1 MDTITIREKLRQ
13 RRTLWMAALGLLLVL
28 FGTASIGS
36 AHVDRHGAKRVE
48 VARKADARGKWIARG
63 RPSTTLA
70 STTVPTTA
78 PTTAPTTSTAPPTTA
93 RPTTVAPTTAASA
106 PATAP
111 APTAPAPTAPR
122 ATGPTFYVAID
133 GNDGNPGTLAAPW
146 RSLSAAMARLNAGD
160 TLYVRGGRY
169 AAVTDEQFNIEGKN
183 GNANAWITVAAY
195 PGERPVVQ
203 LNSFW
208 QGFYVLNSSYVELRG
223 LEIAGT
229 ALSDQRMTDGVEV
242 KGSHHVRVAGNVVH
256 DVGGCGICSIESN
269 HVRIEGNEVYGASKW
284 NVYQTS
290 GISFFLS
297 HNIGG
302 GNNTDGFSM
311 YISGNR
317 VHHNTNIAKPGAG
330 QKVTDGNCIIID
342 VNDESGYL
350 GSTLIQNNLCY
361 ENGGRG
367 VHVFRSKNVV
377 AVNNTLVNNLRHPE
391 IDGGELTVGFSTA
404 VVYRN
409 NLTSASRP
417 GAGLVV
423 WDGQVELDH
432 NVHIGQAPT
441 QLGAGDQVTAVAI
454 NPDFTLAPNS
464 PAINAGSTVLAPAT
478 DIRGIRRDARPDV
491 GAFEAAG

>member
-1 MDTITIREKLRQ
+1 MDTPTLRHTPRR
-13 RRTLWMAALGLLLVL
+13 RRTVWMVAMGLLLVVV
-28 FGTASIGS
+28 GTASVGS
-36 AHVDRHGAKRVE
+36 AHVDRRGGKRVE
-48 VARKADARGKWIARG
+48 VVRKSDARAKLIARG
-63 RPSTTLA
+63 HPSTTRSSTALS
-70 STTVPTTA
+70 STTAPTSAPA
-78 PTTAPTTSTAPPTTA
+78 PTTAP
-93 RPTTVAPTTAASA
+93 PTTVTSTTVGSAPTTAASA
-106 PATAP
+106 PTTA
-111 APTAPAPTAPR
+111 APR
-122 ATGPTFYVAID
+122 ATGPTFYVATD
-133 GNDGNPGTLAAPW
+133 GNDSNSGTAAAPW
-146 RSLSAAMARLNAGD
+146 RSLTAAIARLKAGD

-169 AAVTDEQFNIEGKN
+169 AAMNDEQFNIEGKN
-183 GNANAWITVAAY
+183 GNANAWITIAAY
-195 PGERPVVQ
+195 PGERPVIQ

-208 QGFYVLNSSYVELRG
+208 QGFYVLNSSYVEIRG
-223 LEIAGT
+223 LEIIGT
-229 ALSDQRMTDGVEV
+229 ALTDQRMTDGVEV

-290 GISFFLS
+290 GISLFLS
-297 HNIGG
+297 NNIGG
-302 GNNTDGFSM
+302 GNNADGFSM

-317 VHHNTNIAKPGAG
+317 VHHNTNIAKPGPG

-342 VNDESGYL
+342 VNDQSGYL

-391 IDGGELTVGFSTA
+391 IDGGELTVGFSSA

-417 GAGLVV
+417 GAGVVV

-441 QLGAGDQVTAVAI
+441 QLGAGDQVTAVSI
-454 NPDFTLAPNS
+454 SPDFTLAPNS
-464 PAINAGSTVLAPAT
+464 PAIDAGSTVLAPTT
-478 DIRGIRRDARPDV
+478 DIRGVRRDARPDV
-491 GAFEAAG
+491 GAFEAT